1 MKVVKYRNMIE
12 KKLAENKKEMRKSV
26 VLTENLRAAQVRYCL
41 GGSCV
46 AQRKHS
52 CIPPSGPGL
61 QHPALPRFFLF
72 TA

>member
-41 GGSCV
+41 GGS
-46 AQRKHS
+46 
-52 CIPPSGPGL
+52 
-61 QHPALPRFFLF
+61 
-72 TA
+72 